1 MLGST
6 CLVCIGLAGGQKPFV
21 IVRPAKAP
29 TVRLELLPVAKTV
42 SIDGA
47 LTFVVKNKGP
57 RDVSVLFGLA
67 EKTLVKEDG
76 PPYYSSRDCSE
87 SLWGDPLDK
96 LPYFKI
102 RKGQSREFH
111 WKPLGQKKSFKPEV
125 GHQYV
130 IKLQADSSDEYGG
143 PFYESNRFKI
153 VAPMHRKS
161 RKAL

>member
-1 MLGST
+1 MLGSMYFA
-6 CLVCIGLAGGQKPFV
+6 CIGLAGVQRPFV

-29 TVRLELLPVAKTV
+29 TVRLELLPVEKSVA
-42 SIDGA
+42 IDGT

-57 RDVSVLFGLA
+57 RDVRVLFGLA

-87 SLWGDPLDK
+87 SLFGVPLDK

-102 RKGQSREFH
+102 GKGQSREFH
-111 WKPLGQKKSFKPEV
+111 WKPLGQQKSFKPEV

-130 IKLQADSSDEYGG
+130 IKLQPDSADEYGG
-143 PFYESNRFKI
+143 PFYESNQFKI
-153 VAPMHRKS
+153 VGPMHRKS